1 MFICLIFKCGN
12 LVVYIFKN
20 VEKEMVSLLLFSMFF
35 IYVLYII
42 DFLYLYGRSRIGV
55 FGICFV

>member
-42 DFLYLYGRSRIGV
+42 DFLYLYGRS
-55 FGICFV
+55 